1 MEVLQVNSKRR
12 IYPTAAG
19 GAAVLPD
26 GKLYKIKAAAQERNL
41 DEHYVRRIVEARLI
55 PSWKVGKYRLIRLED
70 LDALIARGYTP
81 AQGMSA

>member
-1 MEVLQVNSKRR
+1 MSTKR

-70 LDALIARGYTP
+70 LDALIGRGYTP
-81 AQGMSA
+81 GEVIGA